1 MSGHPL
7 EELLGHAFRDE
18 ALLTQALTHRGAR
31 ASDKPM
37 GTNERLEFLGDRVL
51 GLVIAE
57 ALLPAFPAEDEGA
70 LAARLA
76 ALVSAPALA
85 RVAEGVGLA
94 PFVKVAPGQ

>member
-1 MSGHPL
+1 MSRHPF
-7 EELLGHAFRDE
+7 EQILGHAFRDE

-57 ALLPAFPAEDEGA
+57 ELLIAFPAENEGA

-76 ALVSAPALA
+76 ALVSAPALDTIS
-85 RVAEGVGLA
+85 R
-94 PFVKVAPGQ
+94 P